1 MSFPPLADTR
11 KYLANANKELDAIE
25 KQREKMPIKLYKIHR
40 KIYLEFVGDVKART
54 VDEAKQ
60 VPVINPK
67 TGEPFRKQKKKDD
80 KDKKVQS
87 KKITKSKVNKGK
99 KKNAKKK

>member
-1 MSFPPLADTR
+1 MG
-11 KYLANANKELDAIE
+11 KMKELAIE
-25 KQREKMPIKLYKIHR
+25 QMNE
-40 KIYLEFVGDVKART
+40 E
-54 VDEAKQ
+54 EAKQ
-60 VPVINPK
+60 IAGNIDGFINYGYAGECGFNLISEKDVLYKKKDDPVINPK

>member
-1 MSFPPLADTR
+1 MGFSFP
-11 KYLANANKELDAIE
+11 NKPIIGIFIFPISLLLGHRGFKLISE
-25 KQREKMPIKLYKIHR
+25 KDVLYK
-40 KIYLEFVGDVKART
+40 KKD
-54 VDEAKQ
+54 D
-60 VPVINPK
+60 PVINPK

-80 KDKKVQS
+80 EDKKVQS